1 MTHHLPLYTILLGS
15 ASILSSVLAIHA
27 WRHRQIAGALSLSI
41 LMAMVAG
48 WSLGYAFE
56 LGVTNL
62 ATKVFWGRLEYIP
75 IAAIPFVWLLFAVEY
90 AQHQVRSAR
99 KVLIGLS
106 IAPVITILLQLT
118 GDWHGLVWSST
129 RINSDGP
136 FPILQVT
143 YGPWFWVHTV
153 SSYLLLLL
161 GSLLMVQQIRRTNYL
176 FRWRSVLLLS
186 AVLLPWLGNAIYLA
200 GISELD
206 LTPFAFMF
214 TGLLLTW
221 SIVGFRLLD
230 LKPVAREVALE
241 SMRDGVLVLD
251 QQRRIVDLNP
261 AAARIFGVTPAQVI
275 GQAVERLHEGL
286 HYCLHEGASAPESQ
300 GELSVG
306 ASAERRIFEWR
317 ASPVY
322 DRYGRAGGRIVLLRD
337 VTEERRSAEE
347 RQQLIAMIEHS
358 DDLIGMADL
367 QGRMLYLNAGGRRM
381 VGLSSLEAE
390 VGQTMFDFLVADDL
404 PYFCE
409 TIIPEVLRLGHWR
422 GDIRYRH
429 FESGAPIAIYASI
442 FLVRSLETGEPRA
455 FATVSRDIT
464 ARKRAET
471 LLRQQ
476 AHYLTMLNA
485 MGQAAIEIASTD
497 LLLQTLSRQMGELV
511 GGDACWIE
519 CESLTAASAVPM
531 MATHEHRDGAEK
543 VAVVER
549 KAAVPAALDGVV
561 IVEDLRSGSED
572 LESGYVDRPDLRGE
586 YCSAMVVPLLNGG
599 ERIGRAVVA
608 FRQPRRFTPEEIT
621 MGEQAGR
628 QIALAL
634 SRASLYEEVTSQNRR
649 LEAMISTSRD
659 GVALV
664 GVNQRILVLNQA
676 TLRLLDLPGTPA
688 DWTGRHLREMIDT
701 VGRANPE
708 IATIIETELRRVLGG
723 DRTPGTGEFTRG
735 SHTVAWQTFQVRAS
749 APASGR
755 LVVLRDISEERA
767 LDQMRNDLIHTMVHD
782 LRNPLTAIHAALSLL
797 QLFPDTSREVKE
809 TTQIA
814 LESSQKMLKMVSDI
828 LDLNRLESRKLPLHR
843 IKIALPAIIANTV
856 AQLTPAARARNQRL
870 MYDVPEDLPSVY
882 IDVDIIQRILQNL
895 IVNAIKFTPEHG
907 LISIEVFQRD
917 ERPGELLV
925 AIRDTGP
932 GIPEALRKR
941 LFGKFV
947 KGDHPESGSGL
958 GLAFCRLAVEAHGGT
973 IEVSS
978 TPGQGSTFTFS
989 LPVAA

>member
-1 MTHHLPLYTILLGS
+1 MTHHLPLYIVLLGS
-15 ASILSSVLAIHA
+15 GSILSGVLAIHA
-27 WRHRQIAGALSLSI
+27 WRHRQITGALSLSI

-75 IAAIPFVWLLFAVEY
+75 IAAIPPAWLIFALQY
-90 AQHQVRSAR
+90 AQHEAWRAR
-99 KVLIGLS
+99 RLLLGIS
-106 IAPVITILLQLT
+106 IVPALTVLLQFT
-118 GDWHGLVWSST
+118 SPWHGLVWSST
-129 RINSDGP
+129 RLDFDGP
-136 FPILQVT
+136 FPMLRVT

-153 SSYLLLLL
+153 YSYLLLLL
-161 GSLLMVQQIRRTNYL
+161 GSVLMVQHIRQTNYL
-176 FRWRSVLLLS
+176 FRWRSVVLLG
-186 AVLLPWLGNAIYLA
+186 AVLLPWLGNAAYLA
-200 GISELD
+200 GASDLD
-206 LTPFAFMF
+206 LTPFAFTL

-230 LKPVAREVALE
+230 LTPTAREVVLE

-251 QQRRIVDLNP
+251 HHGRIVDLNP
-261 AAARIFGVTPAQVI
+261 AAARIFGVLPARVV
-275 GQAVERLHEGL
+275 GQAVESLHEGL
-286 HYCLHEGASAPESQ
+286 RHRLHEVAPDSQ

-306 ASAERRIFEWR
+306 AGAERRIFEWR

-322 DRYGRAGGRIVLLRD
+322 DRYGRAGGSIVLLRD

-347 RQQLIAMIEHS
+347 RQQLIALVEHS

-367 QGRMLYLNAGGRRM
+367 EGKMLYLNVGGQRM
-381 VGLSSLEAE
+381 VGLRNLEAGLE
-390 VGQTMFDFLVADDL
+390 RVMFDFLFPEDL
-404 PYFCE
+404 PYFYK
-409 TIIPEVLRLGHWR
+409 TIVPEVQRLGYWR

-429 FESGAPIAIYASI
+429 FESGAPIPIHASI

-476 AHYLTMLNA
+476 AHYLTVLNA
-485 MGQAAIEIASTD
+485 MGQAAIEIANTD
-497 LLLQTLSRQMGELV
+497 LLLQTLSRQMGELL
-511 GGDACWIE
+511 GADACWIE
-519 CESLTAASAVPM
+519 RNSLAGAPAVPM
-531 MATHEHRDGAEK
+531 MATFGHREGAEP
-543 VAVVER
+543 VATVDG
-549 KAAVPAALDGVV
+549 KAAAPAAPDSVV
-561 IVEDLRSGSED
+561 VVEDLQN
-572 LESGYVDRPDLRGE
+572 GYVDTLDLRTE
-586 YCSAMVVPLLNGG
+586 YRSAMVVPLLHGA
-599 ERIGRAVVA
+599 ERPGRAVIA
-608 FRQPRRFTPEEIT
+608 FRQPRRFTPEEIAL
-621 MGEQAGR
+621 GEQAGR

-634 SRASLYEEVTSQNRR
+634 SRASLYEEVANQNRR

-659 GVALV
+659 GVALI

-676 TLRLLDLPGTPA
+676 TLRLLGLPGTTA
-688 DWTGRHLREMIDT
+688 DWTGRPLSEVIET
-701 VGRANPE
+701 VGRADPE

-735 SHTVAWQTFQVRAS
+735 SHTVVWQTFQVRAG

-755 LVVLRDISEERA
+755 LVVLRDVSEERS
-767 LDQMRNDLIHTMVHD
+767 LERMRNDLVHTMVHD

-797 QLFPDTSREVKE
+797 QLFPDTSREVRE

-814 LESSQKMLKMVSDI
+814 MESSQKMLKMVSSI

-843 IKIALPAIIANTV
+843 IRIALPALIADTV
-856 AQLTPAARARNQRL
+856 AQLTPAARAKNQRL
-870 MYDVPEDLPSVY
+870 IYEVTEELPAVY
-882 IDVDIIQRILQNL
+882 VDVDITQRILQNL
-895 IVNAIKFTPEHG
+895 IGNAIKFTPENG
-907 LISIEVFQRD
+907 LISIQVLQRD
-917 ERPGELLV
+917 DQPGELLV

-932 GIPEALRKR
+932 GIPETLRAR

-958 GLAFCRLAVEAHGGT
+958 GLAFCRLAVEAHGGK
-973 IEVSS
+973 IEVASA
-978 TPGQGSTFTFS
+978 PGQGSTFTFT

>member
-1 MTHHLPLYTILLGS
+1 MMTHHLPLYTILLGS
-15 ASILSSVLAIHA
+15 ASILSGMLAIHA

-41 LMAMVAG
+41 LMALVAG

-56 LGVTNL
+56 LGVTDL

-75 IAAIPFVWLLFAVEY
+75 IAVIPLVWLLFAVEY
-90 AQHQVRSAR
+90 AQHEVRSAR

-186 AVLLPWLGNAIYLA
+186 AVLLPWSGNAIYLA
-200 GISELD
+200 GVSELD
-206 LTPFAFMF
+206 LTPFAFML

-230 LKPVAREVALE
+230 LKPTAREVVLE

-261 AAARIFGVTPAQVI
+261 SAARIFGVTPVQVI

-286 HYCLHEGASAPESQ
+286 HCCLHEGAAAPDSQ

-306 ASAERRIFEWR
+306 AGAERRIFEWR
-317 ASPVY
+317 ASPVH

-347 RQQLIAMIEHS
+347 RLQLIAMVEHS

-367 QGRMLYLNAGGRRM
+367 QGRMLYLNAGGLRM
-381 VGLSSLEAE
+381 IGLSSLEAALE
-390 VGQTMFDFLVADDL
+390 RVMFEFLFPEDL
-404 PYFCE
+404 SYFYE
-409 TIIPEVLRLGHWR
+409 TIVPEVQRLGHWR

-429 FESGAPIAIYASI
+429 FESGAPIPIYASI
-442 FLVRSLETGEPRA
+442 FLVRSLETDEPRA

-476 AHYLTMLNA
+476 AHYLTVLNA
-485 MGQAAIEIASTD
+485 MGQAAIEISSTD
-497 LLLQTLSRQMGELV
+497 LLLQTLSCQMGELLDA
-511 GGDACWIE
+511 DACWIE
-519 CESLTAASAVPM
+519 RESLAVTSAVAV

-549 KAAVPAALDGVV
+549 KAAVPAAPDGVV
-561 IVEDLRSGSED
+561 IIEDLQH
-572 LESGYVDRPDLRGE
+572 GYVDTPDLSTE

-634 SRASLYEEVTSQNRR
+634 SRAKLYEEVTSQNRR

-688 DWTGRHLREMIDT
+688 DWTGRHLREMIET

-723 DRTPGTGEFTRG
+723 DRTPGTGEFTCG
-735 SHTVAWQTFQVRAS
+735 SHTVVWQTFQVRAS

-814 LESSQKMLKMVSDI
+814 MESSQKMLKMVSDI

-870 MYDVPEDLPSVY
+870 MYDVPEELPSVY
-882 IDVDIIQRILQNL
+882 IDLDITQRVLQNL

-932 GIPEALRKR
+932 GVPEALRKR